1 MSDMSEPITIN
12 GHSKKITIT
21 LPSSYRITG
30 AAGSTIIEIDS
41 EPNAPFKSLNV
52 ENLDAPKADRLK
64 FKSPEYKSRWRVTI
78 K

>member
-1 MSDMSEPITIN
+1 MSEPITID

-30 AAGSTIIEIDS
+30 SAGPTIIEIDS
-41 EPNAPFKSLNV
+41 DPKKPFKSLDV
-52 ENLDAPKADRLK
+52 RNLDAPKKQQVKYKA
-64 FKSPEYKSRWRVTI
+64 PEYKSRWKVTI

>member
-1 MSDMSEPITIN
+1 MSEPITID

-30 AAGSTIIEIDS
+30 SAGSTIIEIDS
-41 EPNAPFKSLNV
+41 DPKNPFKSLDV
-52 ENLDAPKADRLK
+52 RNLDAPKTQQIKYKA
-64 FKSPEYKSRWRVTI
+64 PEYNSRWKVTI

>member
-1 MSDMSEPITIN
+1 MSQPITID

-30 AAGSTIIEIDS
+30 SAGSTIIEIDS
-41 EPNAPFKSLNV
+41 DPKAPFKSLDV
-52 ENLDAPKADRLK
+52 RNLDEPRAKDRLK
-64 FKSPEYKSRWRVTI
+64 FKAPEYKSRWKVTI